1 MRDIIHLLPDSIANQ
16 IAAGE
21 VVQRPASVVKELIE
35 NSIDAGAEN
44 IHVIIKEA
52 GKNLVQVI
60 DDGTGMSVTDARM
73 SFERHATSK
82 ITQADDLFRIRTMG
96 FRGEALASIAA
107 VAQVELKTKRKDDE
121 LGTSIC
127 IEGSRFIRQE
137 PIACRSGTSVEV
149 KNLFY
154 NVPARRN
161 FLRSNSV
168 EMRHIIDEFQR
179 AALSHPSIHFKLH
192 QNDME
197 VYHLPGGKLV
207 KRIINLFGRN
217 YQEQLVVCQEDTP
230 HLQVK
235 GYVGKPGYA
244 KKTRGEQFIFVNNRY
259 IRSNYLVHAIQN
271 AYENLIPQEYFPFFV
286 IFLDIDPKHI
296 DVNVHP
302 TKTEIKFVDERTI
315 YGLIKAT
322 VKQALG
328 QHNITPSLDFS
339 HDTNIDLQKE
349 YGGENSERTR
359 QDLDYE
365 RLRSGASKF
374 SNLRNWEKLYGD
386 PERET
391 PSAFLQKEEDPLDQR
406 DSLILP
412 SNVNKFTPIESLPV
426 VRGEDSLPQT
436 YHLHHRYILT
446 QVKSGMM
453 IIDQA
458 AAHQRILYEKYLS
471 QLQHNSGII
480 QKLLFP
486 ISIELNPADYSLV
499 MDIRNEISA
508 LGFDFELF
516 GKSAII
522 INGVPSGLKDINEKE
537 VFEGLIDQYKLNKEK
552 LEMKTHEN
560 LAMSMA
566 RYTCI
571 REGRSMNE
579 KERKSLIDQLFGC
592 KNPNYSPFGE
602 LTFYIFTLEE
612 MADYFKKKN

>member
-21 VVQRPASVVKELIE
+21 VVQRPSSVVKELIE

-52 GKNLVQVI
+52 GKNLIQVI

-73 SFERHATSK
+73 CFERHATSK
-82 ITQADDLFRIRTMG
+82 ITHADDLFRIRTMG

-107 VAQVELKTKRKDDE
+107 VAQVELKTRRKEDE
-121 LGTSIC
+121 LGTSVC
-127 IEGSRFIRQE
+127 IDGSRFIRQE
-137 PIACRSGTSVEV
+137 PIACQTGTSVEV
-149 KNLFY
+149 KNLFF

-161 FLRSNSV
+161 FLKSNSV

-179 AALSHPSIHFKLH
+179 TSLSHPLINFILH

-197 VYHLPGGKLV
+197 VYHLPSGKLV
-207 KRIINLFGRN
+207 KRIVNLFGRN

-230 HLQVK
+230 HLQIR
-235 GYVGKPGYA
+235 GYVGKPGFA
-244 KKTRGEQFIFVNNRY
+244 KKTRGEQFLFVNNRY

-271 AYENLIPQEYFPFFV
+271 AYDNLIPQEYFPFFV
-286 IFLDIDPKHI
+286 IFLEIDPKHI

-322 VKQALG
+322 IKQALG

-339 HDTNIDLQKE
+339 QDINIDLQKD

-359 QDLDYE
+359 KELDYE
-365 RLRSGASKF
+365 RFRSRSGDF
-374 SNLRNWEKLYGD
+374 SNLRNWEKLYED
-386 PERET
+386 PEQQG
-391 PSAFLQKEEDPLDQR
+391 PSAFRHRMEVFSNQSDP
-406 DSLILP
+406 LILP
-412 SNVNKFTPIESLPV
+412 SDVNKLNSPELLQPGQ
-426 VRGEDSLPQT
+426 GEDNLLYT
-436 YHLHHRYILT
+436 YQLHRRYILT
-446 QVKSGMM
+446 QVKSGLM
-453 IIDQA
+453 IIDQV

-471 QLQHNSGII
+471 YLQNNTATI
-480 QKLLFP
+480 QKLIFP
-486 ISIELNPADYSLV
+486 ISVELNPSDYALV
-499 MDIRNEISA
+499 MDIRNEISS

-516 GKSAII
+516 GKNAII
-522 INGVPSGLKDINEKE
+522 INGIPSGLKDINEKE

-552 LEMKTHEN
+552 LEMKTQEN

-566 RYTCI
+566 RYTSVK
-571 REGRSMNE
+571 EGRSMNE
-579 KERKSLIDQLFGC
+579 KERKSMIDQLFGC

-602 LTFYIFTLEE
+602 LTFYIFTLEKL
-612 MADYFKKKN
+612 ADHFKKKN